1 MNTASPPKS
10 WEWVI
15 QATILFMLALIF
27 YIYSMHSEKL
37 LWPILK
43 ITEGMPWNK
52 YIMRPSLLWAFLGL
66 VLMSVRTLLWFKY
79 RPYASADMQNAPQL
93 TVVIPAYNEGEM
105 VAKSIDSVA
114 ASNYPRGRLEIL
126 VVDDGSTD
134 DTWQHISLA
143 AERHP
148 ELVTAVR
155 FSRNLGKRTALAEG
169 FRKAKGEIV
178 VTIDS
183 DSVIE
188 RDTLLAMAGPFSNAR
203 VGAVAG
209 RVKVYNQDDGLI
221 PKMLDVRFAL
231 SFDFLRAAQSTY
243 GTVYCCPGAL
253 AAYRL
258 SVVMRVLDRW
268 ASQTFLGG
276 ECTFGEDRA
285 MTNDIL
291 AQNYD
296 SVYQRSAVV
305 YTIVPVTYDK
315 LCKMFLRWD
324 RSYVREEFRLGM
336 ISLSRPLLSRLLTLF
351 DIVVTNFA
359 YLLGYTSLALLIYF
373 GLNDHSILFR
383 ILVAISLTA
392 GINTLYYLK
401 IERSWN
407 FVYGIIYAYYSF
419 FLMFWILPYA
429 AFTVRSKSWLTR

>member
-1 MNTASPPKS
+1 MNAINLSKT

-15 QATILFMLALIF
+15 QTTIFFMLALVF
-27 YIYSMHSEKL
+27 YAYSVHSEKL
-37 LWPILK
+37 LWPLLK
-43 ITEGMPWNK
+43 MAESQPWHK
-52 YIMRPSLLWAFLGL
+52 FIMRPSLVWAFLGL
-66 VLMSVRTLLWFKY
+66 ALLGLRTLLWFKY
-79 RPYASADMQNAPQL
+79 RPHSSADMQNAPQL
-93 TVVIPAYNEGEM
+93 TVIIPAYNEGEM

-114 ASNYPRGRLEIL
+114 ASYYPKGRLEIF
-126 VVDDGSTD
+126 VVDDGSKD
-134 DTWQHISLA
+134 DTWQHISQA
-143 AERHP
+143 AERYP

-155 FSRNLGKRTALAEG
+155 FAKNQGKRAALAEG
-169 FRKAKGEIV
+169 FQKARGEIV

-183 DSVIE
+183 DSVIDK
-188 RDTLLAMAGPFSNAR
+188 DTLLAMAGPFANPG

-209 RVKVYNQDDGLI
+209 RVRVYNQKDGLI
-221 PKMLDVRFAL
+221 PRMLHVRFAL

-258 SVVMRVLDRW
+258 SVVRQVLDRW
-268 ASQTFLGG
+268 TNQTFLGG
-276 ECTFGEDRA
+276 KCTFGEDRA

-291 AQNYD
+291 DQGYD

-305 YTIVPVTYDK
+305 HTIVPVTYEK
-315 LCKMFLRWD
+315 LCKMYLRWD
-324 RSYVREEFRLGM
+324 RSYVREELRLGV
-336 ISLSRPLLSRLLTLF
+336 ISMSRPLVSRLLTMF

-359 YLLGYTSLALLIYF
+359 YLLGYSSLALLSYF
-373 GLNDHSILFR
+373 CLNDYSILIR
-383 ILVAISLTA
+383 VLAAIGLTA
-392 GINTLYYLK
+392 GMNTLYYLK

-407 FVYGIIYAYYSF
+407 FVYGIVYAYYSF